1 MVPKRLKSA
10 RIRANL
16 NLVELGILAG
26 IDEATAY
33 SRLSLYEN
41 GTHRPSFEIVCAFA
55 RVLDLPEAYFYTVD
69 DKLAEAVLELYL
81 EHKAHKPLEKKPS

>member
-16 NLVELGILAG
+16 TLMELGILAG
-26 IDEATAY
+26 IEEATAY
-33 SRLSLYEN
+33 SRMSLYEN
-41 GTHRPSFEIVCAFA
+41 GTHRPSFEMVCAFA

-69 DKLAEAVLELYL
+69 DKLAAAVLDLYL
-81 EHKAHKPLEKKPS
+81 EHKARKLLEKKPS